1 MLDKIEILY
10 EIENKKKIKC
20 LHNEVKIIY
29 ELLKHG
35 PTSSLAIMRKTNRSI
50 SAHNSDLKRL
60 MALGAIRQVE
70 IAAARIAALSPCL
83 SAAWACAK
91 GDAPRRRLPGTQPR
105 IP

>member
-60 MALGAIRQVE
+60 MALGAIRQVDHD
-70 IAAARIAALSPCL
+70 
-83 SAAWACAK
+83 
-91 GDAPRRRLPGTQPR
+91 GDGRVKLYDVNREYISLED
-105 IP
+105 

>member
-1 MLDKIEILY
+1 MLDKIEVLF
-10 EIENKKKIKC
+10 ELENKKKIKC

-60 MALGAIRQVE
+60 MALGAIRQ
-70 IAAARIAALSPCL
+70 IDHD
-83 SAAWACAK
+83 
-91 GDAPRRRLPGTQPR
+91 GDGRMKLYDVNREYIGLED
-105 IP
+105 

>member
-60 MALGAIRQVE
+60 MALGAIRQVDHD
-70 IAAARIAALSPCL
+70 
-83 SAAWACAK
+83 
-91 GDAPRRRLPGTQPR
+91 GDGRMKLYDVNRDYISLED
-105 IP
+105 

>member
-1 MLDKIEILY
+1 MIDKIEILY

-60 MALGAIRQVE
+60 MALGAIRQVDHD
-70 IAAARIAALSPCL
+70 
-83 SAAWACAK
+83 
-91 GDAPRRRLPGTQPR
+91 GDGRVKLYDVNREYISLED
-105 IP
+105 